1 MTKKSPISVDK
12 IQFCDY
18 YLDQVNDLSSMD
30 KFHYDDRRDF
40 IKHEFFGGI
49 AVKVEINNNRYDKG
63 ARREVSF
70 RLIDM
75 TSRCQAAILRKRINL
90 AKEDFKEDF
99 VHFPAE
105 SSGLNGGHTY
115 KLVVSDENV
124 SQTLAEE
131 FIHVY
136 DYPLGRYYNVC
147 NCGVRPAWEDNLYK
161 SPNTIDDHDYYLRF
175 NLTTKTPSIHPT
187 IMPELELRL
196 HYPDDKYVKTYF
208 QGPKYFGLEKIGR
221 ASCREIV

>member
-1 MTKKSPISVDK
+1 
-12 IQFCDY
+12 
-18 YLDQVNDLSSMD
+18 
-30 KFHYDDRRDF
+30 
-40 IKHEFFGGI
+40 
-49 AVKVEINNNRYDKG
+49 
-63 ARREVSF
+63 
-70 RLIDM
+70 M

-105 SSGLNGGHTY
+105 SSGLKGGHTY

-136 DYPLGRYYNVC
+136 DYPLRQYYNVC
-147 NCGVRPAWEDNLYK
+147 DCGVHPAWEDNLYK
-161 SPNTIDDHDYYLRF
+161 SLNTIDDHDYYLRF

-196 HYPDDKYVKTYF
+196 H
-208 QGPKYFGLEKIGR
+208 
-221 ASCREIV
+221 